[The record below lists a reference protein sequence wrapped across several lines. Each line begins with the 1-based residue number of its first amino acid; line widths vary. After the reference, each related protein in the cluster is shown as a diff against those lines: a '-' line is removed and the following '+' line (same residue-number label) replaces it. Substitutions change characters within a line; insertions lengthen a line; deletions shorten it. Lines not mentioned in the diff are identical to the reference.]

1 MNNLPRNVQ
10 ESIHTFVEGCNRILG
25 KRIKKI
31 ILYGSY
37 ARGDYNTSSDIDIL
51 VLTDYEPKQFYSALK
66 KLSGMTYEIELNYNV
81 ILIPLINNIKNYNEE
96 IDTIPFYANIKKE
109 GVVIMQKHIL
119 ETG

>member
-1 MNNLPRNVQ
+1 
-10 ESIHTFVEGCNRILG
+10 
-25 KRIKKI
+25 
-31 ILYGSY
+31 
-37 ARGDYNTSSDIDIL
+37 
-51 VLTDYEPKQFYSALK
+51 
-66 KLSGMTYEIELNYNV
+66 MTYEIELNYNV

>member
-10 ESIHTFVEGCNRILG
+10 ESIRTFVEGCNRILG

-37 ARGDYNTSSDIDIL
+37 ARGNYNTSSDIDIL